1 MKLTNVKAS
10 ETNARAKGLVW
21 VLRLKLQVL
30 GFRTARASWFAA
42 SKGGAS
48 AAISYTRHPSD
59 LIGFR
64 VQGLGLRVQNCWG
77 LGFKVEGRWGLRFR
91 V

>member
-1 MKLTNVKAS
+1 LTNVKAS

-59 LIGFR
+59 LVAFR
-64 VQGLGLRVQNCWG
+64 V
-77 LGFKVEGRWGLRFR
+77 WGLRFW
-91 V
+91 VMGFWFSV